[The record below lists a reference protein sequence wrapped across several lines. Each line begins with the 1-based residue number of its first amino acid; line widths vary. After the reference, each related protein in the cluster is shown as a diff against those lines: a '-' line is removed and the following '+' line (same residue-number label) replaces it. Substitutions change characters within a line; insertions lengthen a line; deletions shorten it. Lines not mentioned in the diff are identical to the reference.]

1 MNAPPM
7 GLTTG
12 NNAMNED
19 EKINKKLAV
28 DIILSFNIANTE
40 LNIGVVKIKRA
51 FSTPEFEL

>member
-1 MNAPPM
+1 
-7 GLTTG
+7 
-12 NNAMNED
+12 MNED